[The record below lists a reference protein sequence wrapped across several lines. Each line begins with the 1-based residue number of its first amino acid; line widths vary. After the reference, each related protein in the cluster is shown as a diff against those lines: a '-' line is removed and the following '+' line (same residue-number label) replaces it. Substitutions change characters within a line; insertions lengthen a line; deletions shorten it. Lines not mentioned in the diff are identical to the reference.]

1 MVALNEGWGKE
12 SRRNTRDVKL
22 WTETQTAIDSVGDVA
37 EESLSGL
44 EDVSLEKLQAESKEQ
59 KPMAR
64 IIKGC
69 VWLLQQMWTSI

>member
-1 MVALNEGWGKE
+1 MRGGGKNQE
-12 SRRNTRDVKL
+12 
-22 WTETQTAIDSVGDVA
+22 ETLEMSSPGQKHRQPLTDLCVGDVA